1 MDNEYN
7 TKKLSELLKIFTDKK
22 GLDKGLNQIEV
33 KRAWS
38 EQMGPGIVKYTT
50 QIHFKRNTLF
60 VRLSSAVLREELSYG
75 KSQIIKN
82 LNDSLGENLI
92 KKIILS

>member
-38 EQMGPGIVKYTT
+38 EQMGQAIEKYTT
-50 QIHFKRNTLF
+50 KIYLDRHTLF

-82 LNDSLGENLI
+82 LNESLGKDLI
-92 KKIILS
+92 QKIVLS

>member
-7 TKKLSELLKIFTDKK
+7 TKRLSDLLKIFTDKK

-38 EQMGPGIVKYTT
+38 EQMGPAIEKYTT
-50 QIHFKRNTLF
+50 KIYLDRNTLF
-60 VRLSSAVLREELSYG
+60 VRLNSAVLREELSYG
-75 KSQIIKN
+75 KTQIIKN
-82 LNDSLGENLI
+82 LNVSMGKNLI
-92 KKIILS
+92 KKIVLS